1 MKIQIVGLLALGLLV
16 TAQPGA
22 FAQTSTS
29 PSTTTQP
36 SNPRSNPDN
45 DQSGPRSTEP
55 RTDATP
61 NASTSN
67 AERMEKGTMMDKG
80 NRSTMSKP
88 KTDKSGDSMN
98 KPRSSSTQGGS
109 MSKSN
114 ADITNTTNLPESKSR
129 PDDALLVD
137 PPSGYSNNDPN
148 LKPRTDTQNPTTTR
162 PK

>member
-22 FAQTSTS
+22 LAQTS

-36 SNPRSNPDN
+36 SNPRSNPAN
-45 DQSGPRSTEP
+45 DQSGPRSTET

-61 NASTSN
+61 DASTNN
-67 AERMEKGTMMDKG
+67 AERMDKGTMMDKG
-80 NRSTMSKP
+80 TRSTMSKP
-88 KTDKSGDSMN
+88 KSGKTGDSMN
-98 KPRSSSTQGGS
+98 KPRSSSMQGGS
-109 MSKSN
+109 MTNSN
-114 ADITNTTNLPESKSR
+114 TDITNTTNLPESKSR